1 MATERRRR
9 IARTPDPKDRWDDF
23 VFSITDATR
32 RWSRSARWDNG
43 GRNMLGF
50 QSSDQLDLAGA
61 VRHRN
66 RLAFERLQLTLY
78 SNEPGSDEGQYFGI
92 CNRVRG
98 DRALLSATVWL
109 PLPELM
115 QLAPD
120 LVAGRFVE
128 LELRVKGLFRS
139 RGSVPGITFNTRA
152 TPDDELP
159 AD

>member
-1 MATERRRR
+1 MKHPINSAADLGSVIRAVRKS
-9 IARTPDPKDRWDDF
+9 TPVRHD
-23 VFSITDATR
+23 
-32 RWSRSARWDNG
+32 
-43 GRNMLGF
+43 
-50 QSSDQLDLAGA
+50 DLAGA

-66 RLAFERLQLTLY
+66 RLAFERLQLTIY
-78 SNEPGSDEGQYFGI
+78 SNEPGKDEGQYFGI

-128 LELRVKGLFRS
+128 LELRVKGFFRS